1 MYQKYNPHLES
12 YEQEFEYE
20 CIECGETYKDGEKG
34 CPNCGSAL
42 SKIASDDDD
51 LQELPF

>member
-1 MYQKYNPHLES
+1 MYKKYNKHLET

-20 CIECGETYKDGEKG
+20 CIECGETHKDDS
-34 CPNCGSAL
+34 CPNCGSKL
-42 SKIASDDDD
+42 VKIASNDDE